1 MQLIILIGDFVLEYM
16 AKAYYHNLPTV
27 LCKILGVYTVRYDNK
42 ETGKKVSKI
51 MVLRLVGILYFTYL

>member
-1 MQLIILIGDFVLEYM
+1 M

-42 ETGKKVSKI
+42 ETNKKGTENIVVMENIFYEVK
-51 MVLRLVGILYFTYL
+51 